1 MTTDTKTTPD
11 DDAAALA
18 SLTPGELLQFRL
30 AQRQLAAL
38 ERQNEI
44 LGASHRQAENTDAP
58 VAEKLRLADE
68 ARTAAVAAT
77 RSWRARCEL
86 AHELVNVQGS
96 PVVVVGVVLV
106 GHRVGDGPHRVQSI
120 AHFDAAAAEAAIKED
135 IYRPHATAFAELE
148 RAADAPGIAAF
159 KRALD
164 GKGSEG
170 LLGARTRTWR
180 EITKPVMQKLIRKD
194 GSLEDLLARGA
205 VQLVGAIEESETA
218 PRTTVDA

>member
-1 MTTDTKTTPD
+1 
-11 DDAAALA
+11 
-18 SLTPGELLQFRL
+18 
-30 AQRQLAAL
+30 
-38 ERQNEI
+38 
-44 LGASHRQAENTDAP
+44 
-58 VAEKLRLADE
+58 
-68 ARTAAVAAT
+68 VAAT
-77 RSWRARCEL
+77 RSWRATCEL
-86 AHELVNVQGS
+86 AHELVSVAGS
-96 PVVVVGVVLV
+96 PCIVVGVVLV
-106 GHRVGDGPHRVQSI
+106 GHRIGDGPHKVRSI
-120 AHFDAAAAEAAIKED
+120 ERFDAAAAEAAIKAD
-135 IYRPHATAFAELE
+135 VYAPHASAFAELE
-148 RAADAPGIAAF
+148 RAGDAPGIAAF